1 MTSGLRISCVRM
13 LGPREEKAATLG
25 ALREGPV
32 TVPRKRMVALRIW
45 LPAFFPT
52 MVAGTRWASATSS
65 SPLSSVLARIMP
77 APPASFT
84 ALPFSTRALEPRS
97 QRTIFPATFSGSRRP
112 LMHSRLPQ
120 SPA

>member
-32 TVPRKRMVALRIW
+32 TVPRKRIVAVGL
-45 LPAFFPT
+45 
-52 MVAGTRWASATSS
+52 AGEVIVWASATSS